1 LITTIQIK
9 TERTSRFTLK
19 PVAVGHADG
28 GTSFVGQDGGPIV
41 LPLDYAVP
49 LHLVF
54 LLSGHVISGNG
65 CKTNLDQHSKL

>member
-1 LITTIQIK
+1 LAM
-9 TERTSRFTLK
+9 RM
-19 PVAVGHADG
+19 VAHPSLVKMEDQ
-28 GTSFVGQDGGPIV
+28 SGPAVV